1 MCSLSAR
8 CISLVVAIT
17 AQRLHSKVR
26 DFGSGKNFD
35 FGADNVDMGCSQTGQ
50 TGNIIAECSSI
61 ESSTVRGTPPPK
73 RVGASAA
80 GLNRQKECWESHGAC
95 RCTVNCIP
103 YRNWCNVIQNRV
115 VNKPNE
121 AEGAQV

>member
-35 FGADNVDMGCSQTGQ
+35 FGVDNLDMGCSQTGQ
-50 TGNIIAECSSI
+50 TGTIIAECSSI
-61 ESSTVRGTPPPK
+61 GSSTARGT
-73 RVGASAA
+73 A
-80 GLNRQKECWESHGAC
+80 EAC
-95 RCTVNCIP
+95 RGIGGGA
-103 YRNWCNVIQNRV
+103 
-115 VNKPNE
+115 KP
-121 AEGAQV
+121 AEGMLGIAWGLPVYSELYTLP

>member
-35 FGADNVDMGCSQTGQ
+35 FGVDNLDMGCSQTGQ
-50 TGNIIAECSSI
+50 TGTIIAECSSI
-61 ESSTVRGTPPPK
+61 GSSTARGTPPPK

-80 GLNRQKECWESHGAC
+80 GLTGSRNARNHMGLPAYSKLYTLPELVQRDSKEVC
-95 RCTVNCIP
+95 
-103 YRNWCNVIQNRV
+103 
-115 VNKPNE
+115 
-121 AEGAQV
+121 